1 MPTTTD
7 ADPAAAP
14 VPLPAPDSKW
24 WAQSMTIWGAII
36 TAAATVAPVLGPRL
50 GIDIS
55 PELVQQFGEQ
65 VLSTAQAGGGLLG
78 TILTIYGR
86 VRATT
91 PLARRQITMRV

>member
-1 MPTTTD
+1 MPTTTAT
-7 ADPAAAP
+7 ADLTTT
-14 VPLPAPDSKW
+14 PLALPDSKW
-24 WAQSMTIWGAII
+24 WTQSMTIWGALI

-55 PELVQQFGEQ
+55 PRMIQLFGEQ
-65 VLSTAQAGGGLLG
+65 MVGTAQAGGGLLG

-91 PLARRQITMRV
+91 PLGRRQITMRV